1 MISQAAVGERVRR
14 LRVAVGLGQV
24 ELAQALGLA
33 SGAVSM
39 LENGR
44 MPLDQSLVD
53 ALARTFDCSPTYFVH
68 DGGEPLVTRPWLRA
82 YADASKREVDRTVAD
97 TMIAID
103 AAGMAQLQVIPDTLP
118 LFSGDLNDDDDI
130 EAFAE
135 EVRAAAGLSSGDV
148 VGNAIRSAERLG
160 VVVLPM
166 NDELGRHLGLSLRV
180 GGTPV
185 IRVSR
190 PSADPERSIPG
201 DRQRFTVAHEL
212 GHLGLHHN
220 CPPPD
225 SADDAA
231 RIEKQAHRFAAAFLA
246 PGDALLEDLDRLG
259 NRVTLT
265 TLSKIKETWG
275 IAIKALVVR
284 FQHLGVVSDD
294 QARSLYK
301 QISARRWN
309 KHEPITVGNESAVW
323 FSSALEK
330 RATRV
335 NSTVDVVAAS
345 TGLGTSHFARWTD
358 WTPAATS
365 EPYADV
371 IDLPR
376 RGAQEPPSPGSGV
389 ASVTQLTGTRLTR

>member
-1 MISQAAVGERVRR
+1 VMSQAAVGERVRR

-44 MPLDQSLVD
+44 MPLEESLVD
-53 ALARTFDCSPTYFVH
+53 ALAKTFDCSPAYFTH
-68 DGGEPLVTRPWLRA
+68 QGGEPLVTRPWLRA
-82 YADASKREVDRTVAD
+82 YADASKKEVDRTVAD

-103 AAGMAQLQVIPDTLP
+103 AAGLAQLQVIPDTLP

-130 EAFAE
+130 EAFAD
-135 EVRAAAGLSSGDV
+135 EVRAGAGLSSGDV
-148 VGNAIRSAERLG
+148 VGNSIRTAERLG

-180 GGTPV
+180 DGTPI

-225 SADDAA
+225 SAEDAA

-246 PGDALLEDLDRLG
+246 PGDALLEDLNRLG

-309 KHEPITVGNESAVW
+309 KHEPVPVGNESAVW
-323 FSSALEK
+323 FASALEK
-330 RATRV
+330 RATRA
-335 NSTVDVVAAS
+335 NTTVEVVAAS
-345 TGLGTSHFARWTD
+345 TGLGISHFTRWTD
-358 WTPAATS
+358 WSPTTITGRSA
-365 EPYADV
+365 EV
-371 IDLPR
+371 VNLPR
-376 RGAQEPPSPGSGV
+376 RGTQGQPPLATGV
-389 ASVTQLTGTRLTR
+389 ASVTHLTGNRRTH